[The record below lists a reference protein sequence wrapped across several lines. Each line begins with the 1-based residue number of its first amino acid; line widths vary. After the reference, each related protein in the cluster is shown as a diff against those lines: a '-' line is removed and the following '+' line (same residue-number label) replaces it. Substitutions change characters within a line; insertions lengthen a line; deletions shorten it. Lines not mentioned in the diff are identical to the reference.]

1 MELSTYLPYLV
12 NRLGQRFVSE
22 ITPALNEA
30 GVNIQSWRVLI
41 ALYQGGQQTVGDLSE
56 LTSINFSTLSRVLDR
71 MEDRNLA
78 RRQRGADD
86 ARSFT
91 VILTSTGKAVTEKI
105 LPYAKDLE
113 VLATSDFTEAEL
125 NKLRELLSKLYM
137 GLESGNNVKERVAS

>member
-1 MELSTYLPYLV
+1 M
-12 NRLGQRFVSE
+12 SE
-22 ITPALNEA
+22 ITPALNRA

-41 ALYQGGQQTVGDLSE
+41 ALYQGGKQTVGDLSE

-91 VILTSTGKAVTEKI
+91 VILTSKGKAVTENI

-125 NKLRELLSKLYM
+125 NKLRELLSKLYK
-137 GLESGNNVKERVAS
+137 GLGSGNRVKERMAG

>member
-1 MELSTYLPYLV
+1 M
-12 NRLGQRFVSE
+12 SE
-22 ITPALNEA
+22 ITPALDKA

-41 ALYQGGQQTVGDLSE
+41 ALYQGGEQTVGDLSE

-71 MEDRNLA
+71 MEDKNLA

-91 VILTSTGKAVTEKI
+91 VILTSKGKAVTEKI

-125 NKLRELLSKLYM
+125 NKLRELLSKLYI
-137 GLESGNNVKERVAS
+137 GLGSGNKVKERMAG

>member
-22 ITPALNEA
+22 ITPALNKA

-41 ALYQGGQQTVGDLSE
+41 ALYQGGKQTVGDLSE
-56 LTSINFSTLSRVLDR
+56 ITSINFSTLSRVLDR

-91 VILTSTGKAVTEKI
+91 VILTSKGKAITEKI

-125 NKLRELLSKLYM
+125 NELRELLSKLYI
-137 GLESGNNVKERVAS
+137 GLGSGNKVKERMAG

>member
-1 MELSTYLPYLV
+1 M
-12 NRLGQRFVSE
+12 SE
-22 ITPALNEA
+22 ITPALNKA

-41 ALYQGGQQTVGDLSE
+41 ALYQGGKQTVGDLSE

-71 MEDRNLA
+71 MEVENLA

-91 VILTSTGKAVTEKI
+91 VILTSKGKAVTEKI

-125 NKLRELLSKLYM
+125 NKLRELLSKLYI
-137 GLESGNNVKERVAS
+137 GLGSGNKVKERMAG

>member
-1 MELSTYLPYLV
+1 M
-12 NRLGQRFVSE
+12 SE
-22 ITPALNEA
+22 ITPALNKA

-41 ALYQGGQQTVGDLSE
+41 ALYQGGKQTVGDLSE

-91 VILTSTGKAVTEKI
+91 VILTSKGKAVTEKI

-125 NKLRELLSKLYM
+125 NKLRELLSKLYI
-137 GLESGNNVKERVAS
+137 GLGSGNKVKERMAG

>member
-1 MELSTYLPYLV
+1 M
-12 NRLGQRFVSE
+12 SE
-22 ITPALNEA
+22 ITPALDKA

-41 ALYQGGQQTVGDLSE
+41 ALYQGGKQTVGDLSE

-71 MEDRNLA
+71 MEDKNLA

-91 VILTSTGKAVTEKI
+91 VILTSKGKAVTEKI

-125 NKLRELLSKLYM
+125 NKLRELLSKLYI
-137 GLESGNNVKERVAS
+137 GLGSGNKVKERMAG

>member
-1 MELSTYLPYLV
+1 M
-12 NRLGQRFVSE
+12 SE
-22 ITPALNEA
+22 ITPALNKA

-41 ALYQGGQQTVGDLSE
+41 ALYQGGKQTVGDLSE

-91 VILTSTGKAVTEKI
+91 VVLTSKGKAVTEKI

-137 GLESGNNVKERVAS
+137 GLGSGNKVKERMAG

>member
-1 MELSTYLPYLV
+1 M
-12 NRLGQRFVSE
+12 SE
-22 ITPALNEA
+22 ITPALNKA

-41 ALYQGGQQTVGDLSE
+41 ALYQGGKQTVGDLSE

-71 MEDRNLA
+71 MEDKNLA

-91 VILTSTGKAVTEKI
+91 VILTSKGKAVTEKI

-125 NKLRELLSKLYM
+125 NKLRELLSKLYI
-137 GLESGNNVKERVAS
+137 GLGSGNKVKERMAG

>member
-1 MELSTYLPYLV
+1 M
-12 NRLGQRFVSE
+12 SE
-22 ITPALNEA
+22 ITPALNKA

-41 ALYQGGQQTVGDLSE
+41 ALYQGGKQTVGDLSE

-91 VILTSTGKAVTEKI
+91 VILTSKGKAVTEKI

-137 GLESGNNVKERVAS
+137 GLESGNNVKERMAS

>member
-1 MELSTYLPYLV
+1 M
-12 NRLGQRFVSE
+12 SE
-22 ITPALNEA
+22 ITPALNKA

-41 ALYQGGQQTVGDLSE
+41 ALYQGGKQTVGDLSE

-71 MEDRNLA
+71 MEDKNLA

-86 ARSFT
+86 ARSYT
-91 VILTSTGKAVTEKI
+91 VILTSKGKAVTEKI

-137 GLESGNNVKERVAS
+137 GLGSGNKVKERMAG

>member
-1 MELSTYLPYLV
+1 M
-12 NRLGQRFVSE
+12 SE
-22 ITPALNEA
+22 ITPALNRA

-41 ALYQGGQQTVGDLSE
+41 ALYQGGKQTVGDLSE

-91 VILTSTGKAVTEKI
+91 VILTSKGKAVTENI

-125 NKLRELLSKLYM
+125 NKLRELLSKLYT
-137 GLESGNNVKERVAS
+137 GLGSGNKVKERMAG

>member
-1 MELSTYLPYLV
+1 M
-12 NRLGQRFVSE
+12 SE
-22 ITPALNEA
+22 ITPALNKA

-41 ALYQGGQQTVGDLSE
+41 ALYQGGKQTVGDLSE

-71 MEDRNLA
+71 MEDKNLA

-91 VILTSTGKAVTEKI
+91 VILTSKGKAVTEKI

-113 VLATSDFTEAEL
+113 VLATSDFTEAAL
-125 NKLRELLSKLYM
+125 NKLRELLSKLYI
-137 GLESGNNVKERVAS
+137 GLGSGNKVKERMAG

>member
-1 MELSTYLPYLV
+1 M
-12 NRLGQRFVSE
+12 SE
-22 ITPALNEA
+22 ITPALNKA

-41 ALYQGGQQTVGDLSE
+41 ALYQGGKQTVGDLSE

-71 MEDRNLA
+71 MEDRNLV
-78 RRQRGADD
+78 RRQRVADD

-91 VILTSTGKAVTEKI
+91 VILTSKGKAVTEKI

-137 GLESGNNVKERVAS
+137 GLGSGNKVKERMAG

>member
-1 MELSTYLPYLV
+1 M
-12 NRLGQRFVSE
+12 
-22 ITPALNEA
+22 
-30 GVNIQSWRVLI
+30 
-41 ALYQGGQQTVGDLSE
+41 GDLSE

-91 VILTSTGKAVTEKI
+91 VILTSKGKAVTEKI

-137 GLESGNNVKERVAS
+137 GLGSGNKVKERMAG